1 MSSLAPTN
9 TRLISR
15 RLAAALISMLAAAP
29 VEVSAAQ
36 PLADV
41 MARQV
46 AALAR
51 KPVNVPLL
59 IAAGRTAL
67 QLGDAHAA
75 AGFFGRAR
83 ELAPGD
89 AAAHLGMGS
98 TLVALNRPEA
108 AFVEFARAQ
117 ELGAAP
123 SAIAPDLGL
132 AYDLAGDQLK
142 AQAVYRS
149 ALGGRNGAEA
159 RQRLALSLAISG
171 DCAAATTML
180 QPLLAAEDNSAL
192 RTRAFILALNGD
204 VAASTAALNEISRG
218 RGSAA
223 EPFLRALPALS
234 AAEKAAALNLGIFP
248 SRISVAASDEIAH
261 DSASG
266 DRGVK
271 PMQYGGTAAP
281 RQTAPSGPEERKKA
295 QLALFGVFPEP

>member
-1 MSSLAPTN
+1 MSSLASTN

-29 VEVSAAQ
+29 IEVSAAQ

-98 TLVALNRPEA
+98 TLVALN
-108 AFVEFARAQ
+108 
-117 ELGAAP
+117 
-123 SAIAPDLGL
+123 
-132 AYDLAGDQLK
+132 
-142 AQAVYRS
+142 
-149 ALGGRNGAEA
+149 
-159 RQRLALSLAISG
+159 
-171 DCAAATTML
+171 
-180 QPLLAAEDNSAL
+180 
-192 RTRAFILALNGD
+192 
-204 VAASTAALNEISRG
+204 
-218 RGSAA
+218 
-223 EPFLRALPALS
+223 
-234 AAEKAAALNLGIFP
+234 
-248 SRISVAASDEIAH
+248 
-261 DSASG
+261 
-266 DRGVK
+266 
-271 PMQYGGTAAP
+271 
-281 RQTAPSGPEERKKA
+281 
-295 QLALFGVFPEP
+295 